1 MICFFFKHSNLVGSI
16 VLTLNCRIL
25 FSAAVNIEK
34 IILSTLDIST
44 SKGTD
49 EKFQDIKSLRYYQ
62 RKVKEIYLFAAD
74 IVYSRQYLTMVF
86 HLKLK

>member
-1 MICFFFKHSNLVGSI
+1 MICFFFQAFEFS
-16 VLTLNCRIL
+16 RIDSFDTKL
-25 FSAAVNIEK
+25 QDTFSTAVNIEK

-74 IVYSRQYLTMVF
+74 IVYSRQYLTMAF